1 MRHTDLIKDDISLS
15 SLSIDQQELGKVLL
29 IASFTL
35 FLVSLHA
42 FYSLSDIEQGLQDVN
57 GEVSQTSAVL
67 NSNSF
72 NSSLQA
78 LRQVNA
84 LNVESKVVRI
94 IEGMN
99 KANQALQSSEQ
110 LEKNIE
116 GSKST
121 YQWLSLISLLGFV
134 SGLSL
139 FLMER

>member
-1 MRHTDLIKDDISLS
+1 MRLDLPIRRDL
-15 SLSIDQQELGKVLL
+15 SLSIDQKELGKVLL

-67 NSNSF
+67 NSNTF

-78 LRQVNA
+78 LREVNA

-110 LEKNIE
+110 LEKNVE

-134 SGLSL
+134 SGLIL

>member
-1 MRHTDLIKDDISLS
+1 MRLDLPIRRDL
-15 SLSIDQQELGKVLL
+15 SLSIDQQELGKILL

-67 NSNSF
+67 NSNTF

-78 LRQVNA
+78 LREVNA

-110 LEKNIE
+110 LEKNVE

-121 YQWLSLISLLGFV
+121 YQWLSLISLLGII
-134 SGLSL
+134 SGLIL

>member
-1 MRHTDLIKDDISLS
+1 MRLDLPIRRDL
-15 SLSIDQQELGKVLL
+15 SLSIDQQELGKILL

-67 NSNSF
+67 NSNTF

-78 LRQVNA
+78 LREVNA

-110 LEKNIE
+110 LEKNVE

-134 SGLSL
+134 SGLIL

>member
-15 SLSIDQQELGKVLL
+15 SLSIDQEELGKVLL

-67 NSNSF
+67 NSNTF

-78 LRQVNA
+78 LREVNA

-110 LEKNIE
+110 LEKNVE

>member
-1 MRHTDLIKDDISLS
+1 VKLDLPIRKDL
-15 SLSIDQQELGKVLL
+15 SLSIDQEELGKILL

-35 FLVSLHA
+35 LLVSLHA
-42 FYSLSDIEQGLQDVN
+42 FYSLSDIEQGLQDIN

-78 LRQVNA
+78 LREVNA

-99 KANQALQSSEQ
+99 KANEALQSSEQ
-110 LEKNIE
+110 LEKNVE

-121 YQWLSLISLLGFV
+121 YQWLSLISLLGII
-134 SGLSL
+134 SGLIL

>member
-1 MRHTDLIKDDISLS
+1 MRLDLPIRRDL
-15 SLSIDQQELGKVLL
+15 SLSIDQQELGKILL

-67 NSNSF
+67 NSNTF

-78 LRQVNA
+78 LREVNA

-110 LEKNIE
+110 LEKNVE

>member
-1 MRHTDLIKDDISLS
+1 MIKDDISLS

>member
-1 MRHTDLIKDDISLS
+1 MRHSDLIKDDISLS

-35 FLVSLHA
+35 FLVSLNA
-42 FYSLSDIEQGLQDVN
+42 FYSLSDIEQGLQDVK

-78 LRQVNA
+78 LRRVNA

-99 KANQALQSSEQ
+99 KANEALQSSEQ
-110 LEKNIE
+110 LEKNVE

>member
-1 MRHTDLIKDDISLS
+1 MRLDLPIRKDL
-15 SLSIDQQELGKVLL
+15 SLSIDQQELGKILL

-67 NSNSF
+67 NSNTF

-78 LRQVNA
+78 LREVNA

-110 LEKNIE
+110 LEKN
-116 GSKST
+116 
-121 YQWLSLISLLGFV
+121 V
-134 SGLSL
+134 
-139 FLMER
+139 

>member
-1 MRHTDLIKDDISLS
+1 MRLDLPIRKDL
-15 SLSIDQQELGKVLL
+15 SLSIDQQELGKILL

-67 NSNSF
+67 NSNTF

-78 LRQVNA
+78 LREVNA

-99 KANQALQSSEQ
+99 KANEALQSSEQ
-110 LEKNIE
+110 LEKNVE
-116 GSKST
+116 NSKST

-139 FLMER
+139 YLMER

>member
-1 MRHTDLIKDDISLS
+1 VRLDLPIRRDL
-15 SLSIDQQELGKVLL
+15 SLSIDQQELGKILL

-78 LRQVNA
+78 LREVNA

-99 KANQALQSSEQ
+99 KANEALQSSEQ
-110 LEKNIE
+110 LEKNVE
-116 GSKST
+116 NSKST

-139 FLMER
+139 YLMER

>member
-1 MRHTDLIKDDISLS
+1 MTLDLPIRRDL
-15 SLSIDQQELGKVLL
+15 SLSIDQQELGKILL

-67 NSNSF
+67 NSNTF

-78 LRQVNA
+78 LREVNA

-110 LEKNIE
+110 LEKNVE

-121 YQWLSLISLLGFV
+121 YQWLSLISLLGII
-134 SGLSL
+134 SGLIL

>member
-1 MRHTDLIKDDISLS
+1 MRLDLPIRRDL

-67 NSNSF
+67 NSNTF

-78 LRQVNA
+78 LREVNA

-110 LEKNIE
+110 LEKNVE

-139 FLMER
+139 YLMER

>member
-1 MRHTDLIKDDISLS
+1 MRHSDLIRGDISLS
-15 SLSIDQQELGKVLL
+15 SLSIDQEELGKVLL

-67 NSNSF
+67 NSNTF

-78 LRQVNA
+78 LREVNA

-110 LEKNIE
+110 LEKNVE

-134 SGLSL
+134 SGLIL

>member
-1 MRHTDLIKDDISLS
+1 MRLDLPIRRDL
-15 SLSIDQQELGKVLL
+15 SLSIDQQELGKILL

-110 LEKNIE
+110 LEKNVE

-134 SGLSL
+134 SGLIL

>member
-1 MRHTDLIKDDISLS
+1 VRLDLPIRRDL
-15 SLSIDQQELGKVLL
+15 SLSIDQQELGKILL

-67 NSNSF
+67 NSNTF

-78 LRQVNA
+78 LREVNA

-110 LEKNIE
+110 LEKNVE

-121 YQWLSLISLLGFV
+121 YQWLSLISLLGII
-134 SGLSL
+134 SGLIL

>member
-1 MRHTDLIKDDISLS
+1 MRLDLPIRRDL
-15 SLSIDQQELGKVLL
+15 SLSIDQQELGKILL

-35 FLVSLHA
+35 FLVSLHS

-121 YQWLSLISLLGFV
+121 YQWLSLISLLGII
-134 SGLSL
+134 SGLIL

>member
-1 MRHTDLIKDDISLS
+1 MTLDLPIRRDLSLT
-15 SLSIDQQELGKVLL
+15 IDQQELGKILL

-42 FYSLSDIEQGLQDVN
+42 FYSLSDIEQDLQDVN
-57 GEVSQTSAVL
+57 GGVSQTSAVL
-67 NSNSF
+67 NSNTF

-78 LRQVNA
+78 LREVNA

-110 LEKNIE
+110 LEKNVE

-134 SGLSL
+134 SGLIL

>member
-1 MRHTDLIKDDISLS
+1 
-15 SLSIDQQELGKVLL
+15 
-29 IASFTL
+29 
-35 FLVSLHA
+35 VSLHA

-67 NSNSF
+67 NSNTF

-78 LRQVNA
+78 LREVNA

-99 KANQALQSSEQ
+99 KANEALQSSEQ
-110 LEKNIE
+110 LEKNVE
-116 GSKST
+116 NSKST

-139 FLMER
+139 YLMER